1 MRYRRHKS
9 SLIVICMALL
19 LAAGAFFPSF
29 SSEAAKKVEFGE
41 EWTLYRTGNQLMDT
55 NYLTFTSL
63 PKKAK
68 VTRVVSSKPK
78 VAEAFAYTWSDGE
91 QSVGIRIKKT
101 GTVNLKIRVKVG
113 KKTYNLKST
122 VTIQK
127 HKNLFSSF
135 QIGKT
140 NLKSL
145 YKKAEYADVELPK
158 GKKKVRIKL
167 AKGWKLDSI
176 TYEQG
181 KKVKTL
187 KNGKTLNFDKLKDGA
202 RMDITVYQEKTGR
215 VRSFQVYFYK
225 PKQEEPETETQTETQ
240 SQTES
245 QTETVSQTETESQTE
260 TVSQTETQTELS
272 K

>member
-1 MRYRRHKS
+1 M
-9 SLIVICMALL
+9 ICTVLL

-41 EWTLYRTGNQLMDT
+41 EWILYRTGNKLMDT

-91 QSVGIRIKKT
+91 QSVGIRLKKT

-135 QIGKT
+135 KIGKT

-158 GKKKVRIKL
+158 GKKKVQIKL

-187 KNGKTLNFDKLKDGA
+187 KNGRTLNFDKLKDGA

-215 VRSFQVYFYK
+215 VRSFQVYFYE
-225 PKQEEPETETQTETQ
+225 PEQEEPQTETQTETQ
-240 SQTES
+240 A
-245 QTETVSQTETESQTE
+245 QTETVSQTETETDSQTE
-260 TVSQTETQTELS
+260 TETQTELP